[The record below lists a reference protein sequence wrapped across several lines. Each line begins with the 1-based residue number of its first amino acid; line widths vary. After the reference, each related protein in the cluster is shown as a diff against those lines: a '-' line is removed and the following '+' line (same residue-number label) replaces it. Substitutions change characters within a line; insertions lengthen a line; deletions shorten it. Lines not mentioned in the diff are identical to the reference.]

1 MKLRSFFIFLLLL
14 KRVISNLFG
23 FQVKKLERE
32 KRLGDIV
39 DKTCKQTP
47 DYSLCLSLLRSDPR
61 SSSADTVGLGLI
73 LVDKIK
79 VSLLHELIFDIR

>member
-1 MKLRSFFIFLLLL
+1 MKTLMM
-14 KRVISNLFG
+14 VMMAMMMG
-23 FQVKKLERE
+23 VAM
-32 KRLGDIV
+32 GDIV